1 MSLRQYLIFMAM
13 GTAICWI
20 AWYFVILNVDP
31 TETGIVGLFFFYVSL
46 FLALTGTFSVIGFLM
61 RRWIVKNEDALFH
74 HVRHTFRHAIFI
86 SSLVLVAL
94 ILFQQKILNWWNGI
108 LLLIIFL
115 ALESIVFANR
125 KFKNSI

>member
-1 MSLRQYLIFMAM
+1 MSLRQYLIFMAI
-13 GTAICWI
+13 GTAICWT

-31 TETGIVGLFFFYVSL
+31 TETGIIGLFFFYISF
-46 FLALTGTFSVIGFLM
+46 FLALTGTFSVIGFLA

-74 HVRHTFRHAIFI
+74 HVRHTFRHAILV

-94 ILFQQKILNWWNGI
+94 ILFQQKILNLWNGI